1 MRKERNIISSK
12 LPILLIGLLTL
23 SFLFYLIHCSAI
35 ISFPYD
41 LDYYEGHELRNA
53 VLLNE
58 GNSIYTSLDEPP
70 YVPSTYTPLY
80 SIVAAALIK
89 IFGVGFFT
97 GRSLTFIASLIIGV
111 LIFDM
116 VKTKTNNTFIG
127 LISSFLFFSANCVYY
142 WGAFFRVDMLAVM
155 FSLLGFYIVSKHEH
169 DITPKYLWLSLIPFI
184 LAVYTKQSQVFAL
197 LAVSIWLFF
206 KDKKLSVKY
215 FGSFA
220 LICGVIFLFVNY
232 ITNGQFWLHLVEYQK
247 VPWRIG
253 LIIGS
258 NYYFLLY
265 FSVLVV
271 IGLTYVINSLM
282 REDGPPSLFSLY
294 FLITGFMTAIL
305 VGHVGSAVYYYIE
318 FVAIACILVGFSS
331 VELFGLRDELF
342 KLGNQEELDHKKILL
357 CTLLIVQLLIF
368 VNVPYVSVGETL
380 RYPFYG
386 YTPRHDDLVKGQIV
400 SSYISNSPGMVL
412 IEEQG
417 FAVINDKEIYFDFM
431 QLNLLQRTGTFDSSQ
446 MQKDIENQKFSM
458 IVLSCK
464 CLSPNILTA
473 IHENYEIIDVVD
485 VKVRYDYEIYVPKV
499 G

>member
-1 MRKERNIISSK
+1 MREERNIISSK
-12 LPILLIGLLTL
+12 LPIILFGFLVL
-23 SFLFYLIHCSAI
+23 SFLFYTIHCSAI
-35 ISFPYD
+35 ILFPYD

-53 VLLNE
+53 VLLSE
-58 GNSIYTSLDEPP
+58 GNSIYTSLNEPP

-89 IFGVGFFT
+89 IFGVGFFA
-97 GRSLTFIASLIIGV
+97 GRFLTFIASLIIGV
-111 LIFDM
+111 LIFDI

-127 LISSFLFFSANCVYY
+127 LISSFLFFSTNCVYY

-155 FSLLGFYIVSKHEH
+155 FSLLGFYIASKHEH
-169 DITPKYLWLSLIPFI
+169 DITSKYLWLSLVPFV

-197 LAVSIWLFF
+197 LAVSVWLFF
-206 KDKKLSVKY
+206 KDWKLSVKY
-215 FGSFA
+215 FSSFI

-232 ITNGQFWLHLVEYQK
+232 VTKGQFWVHLIEYQN
-247 VPWRIG
+247 VPWKLG

-271 IGLTYVINSLM
+271 IGLAYVINSLT
-282 REDGPPSLFSLY
+282 REDLSLFSLY
-294 FLITGFMTAIL
+294 FLTTGFITAIL

-331 VELFGLRDELF
+331 VELFELRDESF
-342 KLGNQEELDHKKILL
+342 KWRNREASDPKKVLL
-357 CTLLIVQLLIF
+357 CTFLIVQLLIF
-368 VNVPYVSVGETL
+368 ANIPYISMGETL

-400 SSYISNSPGMVL
+400 SSYISNSPGLVL

-417 FAVINDKEIYFDFM
+417 FAVLNNKEVYFDFM
-431 QLNLLQRTGTFDSSQ
+431 QLNLLQRTGAFDSSPI
-446 MQKDIENQKFSM
+446 QKDIENQKFSL
-458 IVLSCK
+458 IVLSNE
-464 CLSPNILTA
+464 CLSQNILDA
-473 IHENYEIIDVVD
+473 IHANYETVDVVD
-485 VKVRYDYEIYVPKV
+485 VKVRYDYYIYVPKV